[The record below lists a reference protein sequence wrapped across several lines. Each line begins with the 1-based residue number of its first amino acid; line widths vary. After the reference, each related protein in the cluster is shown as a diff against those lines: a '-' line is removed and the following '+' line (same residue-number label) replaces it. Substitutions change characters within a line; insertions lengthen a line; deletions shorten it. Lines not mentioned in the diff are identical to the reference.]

1 MRQAAASRKMR
12 RSEHV
17 LGYFIWG
24 ILIAACF
31 YLGAKLTFQ
40 IREKKKDKL
49 HIDFEQAKDREKDG
63 RL

>member
-1 MRQAAASRKMR
+1 MR